1 MPLIGTFGAGAGR
14 AFGLTAGGGFPFNV
28 QYLVIAG
35 GGAGGLQ
42 AGGGAGAGGYRLNT
56 GETSGGSSPS
66 EPALEV
72 ITGEEYSITI
82 GAGGV
87 SYGPAPSYPIT
98 VPPTP
103 GTASVFASISS
114 LPGGHGGGYSEAI
127 VDAGNAPGTV
137 GSSAARGAT
146 GSTYYD
152 VPGTQGYRG
161 GNHGSHSGPAF
172 GSGGGGGAGAV
183 GTDGGSSCGVGG
195 NGLSSSITGSS
206 VTRGGGGGGGGR
218 VAAAGGSGGNGGGG
232 PGTNSSPSTASPGT
246 VNTGGGGGSEGYQ
259 QASHGT
265 GGSGGSGFIALK
277 VPTAVTASF
286 SPGVTSS
293 LSTAVPGYRIYSVTA
308 TSTGSEKV
316 TFSKA

>member
-28 QYLVIAG
+28 EYLVIAG

-56 GETSGGSSPS
+56 GETSGGGSPS
-66 EPALEV
+66 EAALEV
-72 ITGEEYSITI
+72 VTGDEYSITI

-87 SYGPAPSYPIT
+87 SYGPAPTYPIT

-103 GTASVFASISS
+103 GTASVFASVTS
-114 LPGGHGGGYSEAI
+114 LPGGHGGGYDAPI
-127 VDAGNAPGTV
+127 VNAGNAPGTV
-137 GSSAARGAT
+137 GSSAGRDGD
-146 GSTYYD
+146 SLYYE

-172 GSGGGGGAGAV
+172 GGGGGGGAGSV
-183 GTDGGSSCGVGG
+183 GTQGGSACGVGG
-195 NGLSSSITGSS
+195 NGLASSITGSP

-218 VAAAGGSGGNGGGG
+218 VAAPGGAGGPGGGG
-232 PGTNSSPSTASPGT
+232 AGSAGSPTNASPGQT
-246 VNTGGGGGSEGYQ
+246 NTGGGGGAEGYQ
-259 QASHGT
+259 NASHGQ

-308 TSTGSEKV
+308 TSTGNETV
-316 TFSKA
+316 IFTKA